1 MLLKNGKTFPRDY
14 LLERLEQSPGDQKA
28 RITRYRIAGS
38 SEEGRY
44 TYDQTTG
51 RIRSEILEHDPA
63 FRAITEAISDYDLKD
78 AKDRIEFI
86 ALVTVAM
93 TIDPWGYVR
102 DIAMRVVDNLEKV
115 NKMDELEEFNTRLV
129 SCENAVKSL
138 REITDDPDMAI
149 QDARE
154 AGTKAFREHVPAA
167 ANLRT
172 PVDAPEGPA

>member
-1 MLLKNGKTFPRDY
+1 MQLKNGKTFPRDY
-14 LLERLEQSPGDQKA
+14 LLEMLPQSPADEKA
-28 RITRYRIAGS
+28 RVSRYRLPGTT
-38 SEEGRY
+38 EEGRL
-44 TYDQTTG
+44 TFDRMTG
-51 RIRSEILEHDPA
+51 RLRSEVLEHDPA
-63 FRAITEAISDYDLKD
+63 YRAITECISDYDLRV
-78 AKDRIEFI
+78 ASDRIEFI
-86 ALVTVAM
+86 ALVTVSM

-154 AGTKAFREHVPAA
+154 AGTKAFREHVPAPPRLSPPPSA
-167 ANLRT
+167 E
-172 PVDAPEGPA
+172 DPA